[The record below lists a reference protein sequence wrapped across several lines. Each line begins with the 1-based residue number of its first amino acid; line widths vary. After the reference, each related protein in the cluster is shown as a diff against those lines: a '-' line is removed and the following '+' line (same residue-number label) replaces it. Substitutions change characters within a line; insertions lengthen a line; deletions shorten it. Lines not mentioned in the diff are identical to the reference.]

1 LNGAVRNEESLPLPG
16 AVKVGWAI
24 GESAIACH
32 MAIISVYLLFYLT
45 EVHHFPGALAGTLIL
60 IPRVWNL
67 VTDPL
72 MGGISDRVKSRWGRR
87 RPFLLAGA
95 VVWALSYVAMFWM
108 PIELTLAQKTVWFL
122 VTYLGV
128 NTGLSLYHVP
138 YSAMVAEMTRSTEE
152 RLTLLSCKEIAARA
166 SVLLTVMA
174 SPLIVSAAPSPLIG
188 HHRIGLAAGCLIL
201 LSGLVAFVATA
212 SAPVV
217 SFRPQTLSWS
227 EQVRAFRRNKGLF
240 RLSGV
245 YFFSSAADAFYSAML
260 IYFITVTLQVSG
272 SLMGT
277 LYPLGSLTA
286 ILMTSVWAGI
296 GRRVGRRK
304 ACAIAFAGAG
314 ATFLL
319 ATVLPVGTYIPMLPF
334 MVLLG
339 AFFAGLF
346 LLPGTMVPDTVEED
360 ERFSGQ
366 RREGT
371 IYGAW
376 ILTQQT
382 GMALGAFLVGVYLD
396 LIGYKS
402 GSGHIPAGHE
412 AILLRAGFALGPALL
427 IGLGLWLLKTVPL
440 GGRVHAGQ
448 SLESGKLAT
457 YHPTP
462 P

>member
-1 LNGAVRNEESLPLPG
+1 MTAGDARLRLSTLTRC
-16 AVKVGWAI
+16 GWAT
-24 GESAIACH
+24 GEFAIACH

-95 VVWALSYVAMFWM
+95 IVWALSYAALFWM
-108 PIELTLAQKTVWFL
+108 PVDLTLTGKTVWFL

-152 RLTLLSCKEIAARA
+152 RLTLLSYKEIAARA

-174 SPLIVSAAPSPLIG
+174 SPLIVAAAPNSLIG
-188 HHRIGLAAGCLIL
+188 HRWIGVAAGCLIL
-201 LSGLVAFVATA
+201 LSGLIAFVATA

-217 SFRPQTLSWS
+217 SFQPQTLSWS
-227 EQVRAFRRNKGLF
+227 EQLRAFRRNKGLF

-245 YFFSSAADAFYSAML
+245 YLCSSAADAFYSAML
-260 IYFITVTLQVSG
+260 IYFITVSLQLKG

-277 LYPLGSLTA
+277 LYPVGSLTA
-286 ILMTSVWAGI
+286 ILMTSVWAGVGRRI
-296 GRRVGRRK
+296 GRRN
-304 ACAIAFAGAG
+304 ACAIAFTGAG

-319 ATVLPVGTYIPMLPF
+319 ATLLPVGTYKPMLPF
-334 MVLLG
+334 MVLVG

-366 RREGT
+366 RREGA

-382 GMALGAFLVGVYLD
+382 GMALGAFLVGVFLD

-402 GSGHIPAGHE
+402 AATHLASGHE
-412 AILLRAGFALGPALL
+412 ATLLRAGFALGPALL
-427 IGLGLWLLKTVPL
+427 IGLGLLFLKTVPL
-440 GGRVHAGQ
+440 GGRVHAGPNLG
-448 SLESGKLAT
+448 SAKLASC
-457 YHPTP
+457 HPAP

>member
-1 LNGAVRNEESLPLPG
+1 
-16 AVKVGWAI
+16 
-24 GESAIACH
+24 
-32 MAIISVYLLFYLT
+32 
-45 EVHHFPGALAGTLIL
+45 
-60 IPRVWNL
+60 
-67 VTDPL
+67 
-72 MGGISDRVKSRWGRR
+72 
-87 RPFLLAGA
+87 
-95 VVWALSYVAMFWM
+95 
-108 PIELTLAQKTVWFL
+108 
-122 VTYLGV
+122 
-128 NTGLSLYHVP
+128 
-138 YSAMVAEMTRSTEE
+138 
-152 RLTLLSCKEIAARA
+152 
-166 SVLLTVMA
+166 
-174 SPLIVSAAPSPLIG
+174 
-188 HHRIGLAAGCLIL
+188 
-201 LSGLVAFVATA
+201 
-212 SAPVV
+212 
-217 SFRPQTLSWS
+217 
-227 EQVRAFRRNKGLF
+227 
-240 RLSGV
+240 
-245 YFFSSAADAFYSAML
+245 
-260 IYFITVTLQVSG
+260 
-272 SLMGT
+272 
-277 LYPLGSLTA
+277 
-286 ILMTSVWAGI
+286 
-296 GRRVGRRK
+296 
-304 ACAIAFAGAG
+304 
-314 ATFLL
+314 
-319 ATVLPVGTYIPMLPF
+319 VLPVGTYIPMLPF